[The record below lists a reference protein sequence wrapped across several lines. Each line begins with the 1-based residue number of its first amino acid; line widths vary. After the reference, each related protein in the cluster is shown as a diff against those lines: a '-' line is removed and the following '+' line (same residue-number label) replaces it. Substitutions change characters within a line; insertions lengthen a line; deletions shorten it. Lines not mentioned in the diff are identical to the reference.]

1 MAMLPRPRAPRVFA
15 PMTYLRRNAVRK
27 GLLGGNKSWMVLM
40 VFLYAP
46 RLTRRAFGRH
56 EVVVAREKL
65 ERGQFVRVEALPQ
78 LNKADR
84 KAIKKGTYAR

>member
-1 MAMLPRPRAPRVFA
+1 MPILPRTRVFA
-15 PMTYLRRNAVRK
+15 PATYLRRNAVRK

-46 RLTRRAFGRH
+46 RLTRRAFGRQ
-56 EVVVAREKL
+56 EVLVAREKL
-65 ERGQFVRVEALPQ
+65 DRGQSIRVEALPQ